1 MEVTIKIGD
10 LVLVSSNVP
19 SKIGCPDVTIAVQ
32 KIVVCSTT
40 GGHIPQYNSK
50 HSLTGCLTDTHFIT
64 KLYLVMVNRVVV
76 CVLAFMIL

>member
-1 MEVTIKIGD
+1 MRAYNFADDPVYVGIKID
-10 LVLVSSNVP
+10 DTHN
-19 SKIGCPDVTIAVQ
+19 PDVTITVQ

-50 HSLTGCLTDTHFIT
+50 RSLTGCLTDTHFIT